1 MNPWKEERGAVW
13 FVGLAPVICGLM
25 LAFGENGAL
34 WALPPMTAVGMVVS
48 AIMGH
53 GYPWLKWTETGI
65 HYRFFLKTHY
75 LPWSEV
81 VQAGIICEKD
91 KKATGM
97 VICRNYVVL
106 LLPGGTPKRTDAPF
120 LIRTNWRHILR
131 LPNLPEYHEM
141 VAAYYGPLSFDESVK
156 PGWGVTVYNKH

>member
-34 WALPPMTAVGMVVS
+34 WALPPMTAVGMVVA

-81 VQAGIICEKD
+81 VQAGKL
-91 KKATGM
+91 ASYPAPAQSTG
-97 VICRNYVVL
+97 IPRDGSSL
-106 LLPGGTPKRTDAPF
+106 LRSPVF
-120 LIRTNWRHILR
+120 
-131 LPNLPEYHEM
+131 
-141 VAAYYGPLSFDESVK
+141 
-156 PGWGVTVYNKH
+156 